1 MMASSTFIILA
12 FGALACTAN
21 ANGFLTKDVSLR
33 GNGQTL
39 SQNTIEQRFLEEVR
53 GITGKG
59 PADLQ
64 IPAIKAVLEPMWAA
78 LPKNHYGSL
87 DGAQVKYALHR
98 LFVQR
103 HGWHIDGLTDIS
115 DKSSPTGVLKE
126 RVPTFLLD
134 LFEEAF
140 GQTGLKLHEL
150 AVFAATLERLI
161 HDENIDRLKHTYTA
175 LEFATDA
182 NMSVAEA
189 DKSMQ
194 AFMLSLILG
203 KDLTDKSSVQRGFGV
218 MERNYPAW
226 AETKRWLEDVRQGA
240 LPSSAADSSFNFQ
253 NMENA
258 TEQISMQLGGFLNKQ
273 CLSMKNALLEV
284 EEEDSGRVLLSKYYQ
299 KGLEKG
305 IHFVEKLDYLRKL
318 GAIDD
323 SQPGEPRVIVP
334 NVITSQNNCLVD
346 TGSYRVCCL
355 NECEGVM
362 AQLERTLGVPEATPD
377 EIVAAIS
384 GVSTTT
390 ITSPRVLP
398 QAMILR
404 LELVGERNGGKVPLY
419 GRLFSQWLHF
429 AFPRECPYPQ
439 LAGSA
444 TPLTPED
451 YTKASS
457 ERATMALS
465 DLHAYIGSAEEQ
477 ATQETSE
484 GTPEQA
490 DSVFST
496 WSDDEEVFFVPTEAP
511 RSRAA
516 VFLRGAAWLVF
527 IGGSVFAAADVAGRI
542 GGMGSH
548 GLARKVQKE
557 HLV

>member
-1 MMASSTFIILA
+1 MFVTTA
-12 FGALACTAN
+12 FCALACTAN
-21 ANGFLTKDVSLR
+21 ANGFLHKDVSLK
-33 GNGQTL
+33 GQGQTL

-59 PADLQ
+59 PTDLQ
-64 IPAIKAVLEPMWAA
+64 IPAIKAALEPMWASM
-78 LPKNHYGSL
+78 PKNHYGGL
-87 DGAQVKYALHR
+87 DTAQVKYALHR
-98 LFVQR
+98 LFVHR

-126 RVPTFLLD
+126 RVPSFLLD

-161 HDENIDRLKHTYTA
+161 HDENIDRLKHTFTA
-175 LEFATDA
+175 LEFASDA
-182 NMSVAEA
+182 NISVDEA

-203 KDLTDKSSVQRGFGV
+203 KDLTDKRSVEKGFGLL
-218 MERNYPAW
+218 ERQYPAW
-226 AETKRWLEDVRQGA
+226 AETKLWLKDVRQVA
-240 LPSSAADSSFNFQ
+240 LPDASATEPSYNLQ
-253 NMENA
+253 LMENA
-258 TEQISMQLGGFLNKQ
+258 TEQISMQLGGFLHTQ
-273 CLSMKNALLEV
+273 CSSMKNALLEV

-305 IHFVEKLDYLRKL
+305 MHFVEKLDYLRKL
-318 GAIDD
+318 GAIDE

-346 TGSYRVCCL
+346 TGSYSVCCL

-362 AQLERTLGVPEATPD
+362 AQLERTLGVPEATP
-377 EIVAAIS
+377 EQIAGVIS

-390 ITSPRVLP
+390 VSSPRVLP
-398 QAMILR
+398 QSMMLR
-404 LELVGERNGGKVPLY
+404 LELLGERSGGKVPLY

-439 LAGSA
+439 LAGS
-444 TPLTPED
+444 TNPLTPED
-451 YTKASS
+451 YTKANSD
-457 ERATMALS
+457 RATMKLS
-465 DLHAYIGSAEEQ
+465 DLHEYIGDAEERQ
-477 ATQETSE
+477 KLGSQETSE
-484 GTPEQA
+484 GTPVQE

-496 WSDDEEVFFVPTEAP
+496 WSDEEEIFFVPTEAP
-511 RSRAA
+511 RSLAA
-516 VFLRGAAWLVF
+516 VALRGALWLVL
-527 IGGSVFAAADVAGRI
+527 IGGLVFAAGDAARRF
-542 GGMGSH
+542 GGMDSH
-548 GLARKVQKE
+548 GFARKGVKE